1 MSIEAIVKEFSAVAA
16 NPKGQLK
23 AYKDAGKKCIGVMPY
38 YAPEELVYAAG
49 MMPFGMWGSNSKT
62 IQRAKEYCATFY
74 CTIAQLDLEMLLDGT
89 MDLLD
94 GVITPTICDTLRP
107 MSQNIRVAMSEKL
120 PCIFLA
126 HPQNRFAD
134 FGKQF
139 CMDQYDHV
147 KGELEKI
154 AGHEIKSEDIA
165 KAIKVYNKSRA
176 ARREFVKLAS
186 DHCDVIDPIM
196 RSAVLKA
203 AWFMDKAEYTEKLNA
218 LNAELKALPAAKWN
232 GVKVVTSGIICDNP
246 VLLKVFKDNNVA
258 IAADDVAHESRA
270 FRTDASEEGD
280 PMMAL
285 AQQFADRIFNNSIPG
300 KQIRSPARTAAASS
314 WRTSSRSPARR
325 AWCSSCSSSATPRR
339 WSSRTSR
346 RRSTPPASPS
356 SSSVWTS
363 RCATSVRPRPPFRR
377 SPTFCPFSKVSRRE
391 RGRSSPRAVPPVQTA

>member
-1 MSIEAIVKEFSAVAA
+1 MSIEAIVNEFSAVAA

-49 MMPFGMWGSNSKT
+49 MMPFGMWGSNNKT
-62 IQRAKEYCATFY
+62 EQRSKEYCATFY

-134 FGKQF
+134 WGKQF
-139 CMDQYDHV
+139 CLDQYNNV
-147 KGELEKI
+147 KAGLEKI

-165 KAIKVYNKSRA
+165 AAIKVYNKSRA

-203 AWFMDKAEYTEKLNA
+203 AWFMDKAEYTEKLEA
-218 LNAELKALPAAKWN
+218 LNAELKALPEAKWN

-246 VLLKVFKDNNVA
+246 TLLKIFKDNNVA
-258 IAADDVAHESRA
+258 IAADDVAHESSSSP
-270 FRTDASEEGD
+270 TPTTTCCST
-280 PMMAL
+280 
-285 AQQFADRIFNNSIPG
+285 
-300 KQIRSPARTAAASS
+300 IRSPTRTAAASS
-314 WRTSSRSPARR
+314 WPTWSRSPARR
-325 AWCSSCSSSATPRR
+325 ASCSSCSSSAIPRR

-346 RRSTPPASPS
+346 RRSTPLGSPS
-356 SSSVWTS
+356 SSSASTS
-363 RCATSVRPRPPFRR
+363 RCATSARRRPPFRR
-377 SPTFCPFSKVSRRE
+377 LPTCSPCSTRQAGKPLKTRKMCIRACKLSNRFAIIQME
-391 RGRSSPRAVPPVQTA
+391 R

>member
-1 MSIEAIVKEFSAVAA
+1 MSIEILVNEFSAIAA
-16 NPKGQLK
+16 DPHGQLK
-23 AYKDAGKKCIGVMPY
+23 AYKAAGKKCIGVMPY
-38 YAPEELVYAAG
+38 YAPEEPVYAAG
-49 MMPFGMWGSNSKT
+49 MVPFGMWGSNKKT

-134 FGKQF
+134 WGKQF
-139 CMDQYDHV
+139 CFDQYTNV
-147 KGELEKI
+147 RTELEKI
-154 AGHEIKSEDIA
+154 RGCAITDEEIRN
-165 KAIKVYNKSRA
+165 AIKVFNKARA

-186 DHCDVIDPIM
+186 AHCDVIDPIM

-203 AWFMDKAEYTEKLNA
+203 AWFMDKVEYTEKLTA
-218 LNAELKALPAAKWN
+218 LNAELAALPEAKWN

-246 VLLKVFKDNNVA
+246 TLLKIFKDNNIA

-285 AQQFADRIFNNSIPG
+285 CEQFTNVDYEVLLYDPQSNKNRRGEFVANMVKESGAQGLVLFMQQFCDPEEMEFPYLKKALDAANVPYIKLGIDQQMRDFG
-300 KQIRSPARTAAASS
+300 QAATALQAFA
-314 WRTSSRSPARR
+314 
-325 AWCSSCSSSATPRR
+325 
-339 WSSRTSR
+339 
-346 RRSTPPASPS
+346 
-356 SSSVWTS
+356 
-363 RCATSVRPRPPFRR
+363 
-377 SPTFCPFSKVSRRE
+377 E
-391 RGRSSPRAVPPVQTA
+391 QLQ